1 MNLLNFVPKSL
12 KHLLETSDPLMG
24 PWLVSWTKL
33 PSWIF
38 FLHFLPEFPCV
49 DGQVS
54 PSVIG
59 AKGGIRGAMRH
70 AQGIVFSG
78 PRSMAAGSRILRKQ
92 GQGAWEGFPDADP
105 GGTRHAACRRE
116 AGQLATSSRGAVE
129 GRGPPPLQR
138 TLGQGSELRVGL
150 SGPPRPLESG

>member
-33 PSWIF
+33 PSWIS

-59 AKGGIRGAMRH
+59 AKGGIRGSCDTPKELSS
-70 AQGIVFSG
+70 QGH
-78 PRSMAAGSRILRKQ
+78 R
-92 GQGAWEGFPDADP
+92 AWQQ
-105 GGTRHAACRRE
+105 E
-116 AGQLATSSRGAVE
+116 AGF
-129 GRGPPPLQR
+129 
-138 TLGQGSELRVGL
+138 
-150 SGPPRPLESG
+150 